1 MNRYGVVRLIRNGD
15 AEISGAIASGMMMA
29 SQRDDIIRRRAQRS
43 LMRVDIGRGGVTSAD
58 YEERILDAKMRYSQS
73 AQAPSTAQKIGR
85 GILGV
90 YGLMVMVIREYFNF
104 DNARWRG

>member
-1 MNRYGVVRLIRNGD
+1 MNRYGAVRLIRSGD
-15 AEISGAIASGMMMA
+15 AEISGAIANGMMMA

-58 YEERILDAKMRYSQS
+58 YEMRIIFANMKYGQDTK
-73 AQAPSTAQKIGR
+73 APSMAQQIGR